1 MKQEVYLIEGMHCA
15 ACSSSIERVT
25 RKLDGVVQSDV
36 NLATNKMTIVYDET
50 KVTPEDIIGKV
61 EKAGFGA
68 ELFVKNKPAE
78 AKSETQKE
86 EEEAH
91 TRKVN
96 LIGSIICSLLLMY
109 VSMGQ
114 MMVENWPVPS
124 IINMNTNPYNYALT
138 QILLCIPILY
148 FGRMFFTGGFKSL
161 FHLNPNMDTLVAIG
175 SSASF
180 IYSLAMTYTIPTN
193 PHAVHDL
200 YFEGAGMVITFVMFG
215 KYLESRNKLK
225 TKGAITKLMSL
236 APDTATVLKNG
247 IMIELPTEE
256 VNVGD
261 TIVVK
266 AGAKVPLDG
275 VVVLGESSI
284 DESMLTGES
293 IPIDK
298 HIGDEVVGGSVNQ
311 NGLLHIQ
318 VTRIGEDTT
327 LSQIIKFVEDAQGK
341 KAPIAKIADKVAGV
355 FVPVVM
361 SIAVIA
367 AIAWVISGKELSFVL
382 RVFTSVLVIACPC
395 ALGLATPTAIIVGTG
410 LGASNGILIRN
421 GETLEVTHKTTAVV
435 LDKTGTVTEGKPAV
449 VNMLSND
456 ETELIRLAASVE
468 RGSEHPLAKAITG
481 KAEQMNISDLYEIS
495 EFENM
500 SGRGIKAKV
509 SDSTVYACN
518 KRMLL
523 ELGLDTDGADEKL
536 LDEGN
541 TTVYVVK
548 DNVLMGIIGIAD
560 SLKPTSKDAIEKIKA
575 MGIKTILLTGD
586 NQKAANHI
594 AEVVGVDE
602 CIAEVLPED
611 KAKKIKQLQ
620 EQGYRVMMVGDGIND
635 AVALTQADVGCA
647 IGSGSD
653 IAIESADIVLM
664 KNDLTDVAKALKLS
678 EYTIRT
684 IKQNLFWAFCYNS
697 IGIPIAAGLLYIING
712 TLLNPMFASFAM
724 SLSSVCVVGNALRLR
739 TKKL

>member
-114 MMVENWPVPS
+114 MMVENWPVPN

-161 FHLNPNMDTLVAIG
+161 FHLNLNMDTLVAIG

-341 KAPIAKIADKVAGV
+341 KAPIAK
-355 FVPVVM
+355 
-361 SIAVIA
+361 
-367 AIAWVISGKELSFVL
+367 LS
-382 RVFTSVLVIACPC
+382 
-395 ALGLATPTAIIVGTG
+395 
-410 LGASNGILIRN
+410 LI
-421 GETLEVTHKTTAVV
+421 
-435 LDKTGTVTEGKPAV
+435 
-449 VNMLSND
+449 
-456 ETELIRLAASVE
+456 
-468 RGSEHPLAKAITG
+468 
-481 KAEQMNISDLYEIS
+481 
-495 EFENM
+495 
-500 SGRGIKAKV
+500 
-509 SDSTVYACN
+509 
-518 KRMLL
+518 
-523 ELGLDTDGADEKL
+523 
-536 LDEGN
+536 
-541 TTVYVVK
+541 
-548 DNVLMGIIGIAD
+548 
-560 SLKPTSKDAIEKIKA
+560 
-575 MGIKTILLTGD
+575 
-586 NQKAANHI
+586 HI
-594 AEVVGVDE
+594 
-602 CIAEVLPED
+602 
-611 KAKKIKQLQ
+611 
-620 EQGYRVMMVGDGIND
+620 
-635 AVALTQADVGCA
+635 
-647 IGSGSD
+647 
-653 IAIESADIVLM
+653 
-664 KNDLTDVAKALKLS
+664 
-678 EYTIRT
+678 
-684 IKQNLFWAFCYNS
+684 
-697 IGIPIAAGLLYIING
+697 
-712 TLLNPMFASFAM
+712 
-724 SLSSVCVVGNALRLR
+724 
-739 TKKL
+739 